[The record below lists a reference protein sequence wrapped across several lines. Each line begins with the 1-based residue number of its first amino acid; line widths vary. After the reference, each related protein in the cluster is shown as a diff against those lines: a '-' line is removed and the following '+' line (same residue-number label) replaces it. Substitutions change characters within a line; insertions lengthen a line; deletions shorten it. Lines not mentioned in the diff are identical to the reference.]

1 MTKRTHT
8 SVSVGHKSFQKAFDK
23 NSSEIFSRLFFNSP
37 AMMVI
42 TDAASGV
49 VLEMNKQFEKFY
61 GYKKKEVIGKTLKQ
75 VNAYVNPDDRDK
87 IASFV
92 MKKKLGKNFELKERT
107 KKGDIRWVS
116 ASVQLITIHG
126 RKCFLGSGVDITD
139 RKKAESELKILNAEL
154 EKKVAERTR
163 ELELANQK
171 LTGKVQDLNTFVYK
185 ASHDLKGPL
194 SSVSGLVNLAE
205 ISLQED
211 AKATE
216 FITRIKE
223 SNNKLDGILNNLLA
237 VTRITQGKNVTG
249 SVDVADLL
257 DDVVGSLSVY
267 PGRDSVKIRSDI
279 RMKKNYVGD
288 ITVLTSILQNLI
300 QNSISYRR
308 HDTDSFVNVS
318 VFPEAKNVIIEVTDN
333 GKGIPPELQKK
344 VFEMFFRGDESSK
357 GSGLGLYIVS
367 ASVDKINGTIDLKS
381 TVGKG
386 TTIRVILP
394 Q

>member
-1 MTKRTHT
+1 
-8 SVSVGHKSFQKAFDK
+8 
-23 NSSEIFSRLFFNSP
+23 
-37 AMMVI
+37 MMVI